1 MNCRRLS
8 AGVTQRVLLAL
19 NKERKER
26 PPPLTRLPPLN
37 TGDPG
42 CQRGGSRRPHPG
54 PLLQLPPRPRDA
66 QQPKFH
72 HQKQPRWVNKLVL
85 LTSNAPQSQER
96 RRERSGEKQPS
107 VCLPCSWWKCHSH
120 SIQVNLCSRY
130 NSGNLHGGL
139 LLRTDFRVT
148 VLEQSL
154 LILLKPFFFF
164 HPWGKPSGY
173 WIQWHLKTH
182 WKCN

>member
-1 MNCRRLS
+1 MNCRCIS

-26 PPPLTRLPPLN
+26 PPPLTRLPPLD

-85 LTSNAPQSQER
+85 LTSNAPLPTGCSCKTQTLR
-96 RRERSGEKQPS
+96 RARREEERG
-107 VCLPCSWWKCHSH
+107 V
-120 SIQVNLCSRY
+120 VRN
-130 NSGNLHGGL
+130 
-139 LLRTDFRVT
+139 
-148 VLEQSL
+148 SL
-154 LILLKPFFFF
+154 LCVCRVPDESATLTASKWTFAVATTLGIFMAVF
-164 HPWGKPSGY
+164 Y
-173 WIQWHLKTH
+173 
-182 WKCN
+182 